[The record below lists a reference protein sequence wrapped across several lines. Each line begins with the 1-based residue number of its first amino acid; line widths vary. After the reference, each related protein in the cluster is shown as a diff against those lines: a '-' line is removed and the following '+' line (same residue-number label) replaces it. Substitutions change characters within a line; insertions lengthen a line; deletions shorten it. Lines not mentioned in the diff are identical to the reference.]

1 MESSGTIDLSM
12 ERLMPVMGFGVVA
25 LVAIFAILALVRIW
39 GLKMQRKS
47 GACGGIGLE
56 DLRRR
61 RDAGE
66 ISQAEYEAV
75 LAGLTGGAAG
85 SEGGRKTP
93 INQKIAEEGGSER
106 SPVDGE
112 A

>member
-1 MESSGTIDLSM
+1 MESSETIDLSM
-12 ERLMPVMGFGVVA
+12 QRLMPVMLFGVVA

-39 GLKMQRKS
+39 SLKMQRKS
-47 GACGGIGLE
+47 GAYGGIDLE

-75 LAGLTGGAAG
+75 CASMTDGPDASEAGQ
-85 SEGGRKTP
+85 KTP
-93 INQKIAEEGGSER
+93 MNQKSAEEGNSER
-106 SPVDGE
+106 NPVDGE